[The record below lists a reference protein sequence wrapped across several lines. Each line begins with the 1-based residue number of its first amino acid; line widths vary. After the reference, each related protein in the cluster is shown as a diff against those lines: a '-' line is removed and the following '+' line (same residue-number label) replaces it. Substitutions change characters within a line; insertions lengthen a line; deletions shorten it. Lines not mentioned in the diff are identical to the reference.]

1 MEATEYG
8 DCVDA
13 PLCRERSWNR
23 LLVTERLV
31 RTRFV
36 VKADVLG
43 DDAAEVILT
52 EHEDVVEQ
60 LSPERTGEAFSEG
73 IHVRRTYRRAH
84 DAHPRRPEYASEP
97 SAELRVVVADDN
109 LWRAVHG
116 GVSRLLSAPLV
127 GRRIRH
133 RGMEDRSATQVQ
145 EERGRTPRGTA
156 CRTSARSHTPTSR
169 GFAERSTSFGR
180 RLGVEC
186 GACNAESFACK
197 RGCLA

>member
-73 IHVRRTYRRAH
+73 IHVRHAYGRAH
-84 DAHPRRPEYASEP
+84 DAHPRRPEYASEA
-97 SAELRVVVADDN
+97 SAELCVVVADDN
-109 LWRAVHG
+109 LWRVVHG
-116 GVSRLLSAPLV
+116 AVSGLLRAPLV
-127 GRRIRH
+127 DRRIRH

-145 EERGRTPRGTA
+145 EEEYEHLAEPHVERLYEVTRPRHVVSQERRPALPVASGSRA
-156 CRTSARSHTPTSR
+156 AHVPLNRS
-169 GFAERSTSFGR
+169 
-180 RLGVEC
+180 
-186 GACNAESFACK
+186 
-197 RGCLA
+197 LAHADA